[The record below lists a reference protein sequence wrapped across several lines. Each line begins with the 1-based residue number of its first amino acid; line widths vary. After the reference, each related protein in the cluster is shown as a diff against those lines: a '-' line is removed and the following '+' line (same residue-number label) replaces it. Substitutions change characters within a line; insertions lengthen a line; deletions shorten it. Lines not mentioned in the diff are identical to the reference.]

1 MSKLTVESV
10 QRAIDYIEEHLAET
24 LSLEEI
30 SRASAMSVPNLYR
43 LFNAVAGHPIK
54 EYIRKRR
61 ASEAACLLRQTK
73 LPSVEVGFRC
83 GFDSYQTFVK
93 TFKRLTGLTPG
104 LYRKA
109 EVIYSFERI
118 RLNERM
124 SYLEEREVSERYP
137 DVKVIRLSS
146 IEGIG
151 YLHVAD
157 REEGLEEE
165 ALLRF
170 QSILAESRIDSS
182 QMRLF
187 GWNVDLEE
195 GAVSPEFGYQL
206 MASYP
211 DDKAVPIP
219 HSELRPVAI
228 PGGTYAIT
236 WTPMNHGPQIVAAW
250 NRLLSEWL
258 PLSAFELGEHGFLE
272 EYQQFNGRISRMKL
286 HLPVKRSQ
294 GLETIEVVEREA
306 LQVIKFQAEGRDSL
320 SRADEAASEWIKRR
334 DLIGDRR
341 FQVLMSGSYGGSPNE
356 GSRHKIW
363 ISLPDGYVPAQE
375 DAHLTERL
383 EGGLY
388 ACLNIRALGSMEGV
402 LERIYRWLSASPDY
416 MPDEERPWFAS
427 YMLDESG
434 MERGTGTFEAMVS
447 AACYVPVM
455 LRNQSKQ
462 EEGP

>member
-1 MSKLTVESV
+1 
-10 QRAIDYIEEHLAET
+10 
-24 LSLEEI
+24 
-30 SRASAMSVPNLYR
+30 MSVPNLYR
-43 LFNAVAGHPIK
+43 LFYAVAGHPIK

-61 ASEAACLLRQTK
+61 ASEAACLLRQTN
-73 LPSVEVGFRC
+73 LPAVEIGFRC
-83 GFDSYQTFVK
+83 GFDSYQTFMK

-109 EVIYSFERI
+109 EAIYSFERI
-118 RLNERM
+118 RLYERM

-146 IEGIG
+146 MEGIG

-157 REEGLEEE
+157 RVEGLEEE

-170 QSILAESRIDSS
+170 QTILAESGIDSS

-187 GWNVDLEE
+187 GWNVDCKE
-195 GAVSPEFGYQL
+195 GASPPQHGYQL

-211 DDKAVPIP
+211 DDMAVPIP
-219 HSELRPVAI
+219 HSGLRPVAI
-228 PGGTYAIT
+228 PGGAYAIS

-258 PLSAFELGEHGFLE
+258 PLSAFELGGHGFLE

-286 HLPVKRSQ
+286 YLPVKRAQ
-294 GLETIEVVEREA
+294 GQETIEVVERGA
-306 LQVIKFQAEGRDSL
+306 LRVMRFQAEGGDSL

-334 DLIGDRR
+334 DLIGDTR
-341 FQVLMSGSYGGSPNE
+341 FQVLMSGSYGGSTSDS
-356 GSRHKIW
+356 SRHEIW
-363 ISLPDGYVPAQE
+363 ISLPDGFVPAQE
-375 DAHLTERL
+375 DAHLAERQ

-388 ACLNIRALGSMEGV
+388 ARLNMRALGSMEGV
-402 LERIYRWLSASPDY
+402 LERIYRWLSASLDY
-416 MPDEERPWFAS
+416 EPDEERSWFAC

-434 MERGTGTFEAMVS
+434 MERGPGAFDAKVS
-447 AACYVPVM
+447 AACYVPVI
-455 LRNQSKQ
+455 LRNQLKQ